1 MDKRQNLIKSW
12 QNLVS
17 KISSEYP
24 AWFFTQL
31 QEVMKYVYFE
41 IEGIDV
47 GTLEEHEGKFFGFDD
62 CFDWVSDR
70 AQLIKDLEI
79 AVNIFTDMAG
89 FQKMDPYEC
98 AKLVIANR

>member
-47 GTLEEHEGKFFGFDD
+47 GTLE
-62 CFDWVSDR
+62 
-70 AQLIKDLEI
+70 
-79 AVNIFTDMAG
+79 
-89 FQKMDPYEC
+89 
-98 AKLVIANR
+98 